1 MKNIVSIEKYLDY
14 LEENHKRLIY
24 YFDELYKEYAQYES
38 FKSDKVNRRQRKKL
52 EEDRKEAFTVFYANL
67 RYLIKGEDV
76 RLDFVKKKENSVKR
90 FFKRLFK
97 IKDKEIPVLVIEESS
112 TDNEQLEDIPAKDEI
127 ISEITSKLEEEN
139 AVNSN
144 EDETNE
150 EPNEEKN

>member
-1 MKNIVSIEKYLDY
+1 MKNIVSIDKYLDY
-14 LEENHKRLIY
+14 LEENHKRLIQ
-24 YFDELYKEYAQYES
+24 YFDELYKEYAKYES

-52 EEDRKEAFTVFYANL
+52 EEDRKEAFTVYYANL

-76 RLDFVKKKENSVKR
+76 RLNFVEKKENSIKR

-127 ISEITSKLEEEN
+127 ISEITSKPEEEN

-144 EDETNE
+144 EEETNE
-150 EPNEEKN
+150 EPNEEKD